1 MEPLDASAGLRERL
15 ARLKVASKRRAA
27 RAGGVGVSDEPTDEN
42 RFVPSETRSKPIAL
56 TEDVRAAPATSSRD
70 RLEALRASRSAA
82 RSAAGEGAADGTRP
96 PADRPPRAFA
106 ASTERRSD
114 TTSGHRKEKKVDALR
129 ADADADDADDA
140 DAASASEPPL
150 ATVAILR
157 AVSADAQ
164 IAGNDHVD
172 IGTFAAVSRTRD
184 GVEFVTTRPKTTIRK
199 TRRFAAVADVRL
211 LKTNANDSSGVF
223 SDGFLSEDASSSVAA
238 KKLASDEG
246 GFGLA
251 RDARAAV
258 RDGVGSAFVFFGNR
272 ASVSR
277 VARGSSSRPRG
288 RRPGEDGVPG
298 DDLGFTGL
306 IAEALF
312 REIDLARAETPGVE
326 FVVTLQV
333 LADVIVAPRGAETSK
348 PGGANGNAKTREV
361 LRDAL
366 AEGFDDMHATRD
378 SDALTASFRGGRG
391 AGAAS
396 AAAAYFR
403 ADASRPVIPR
413 VREDPDAKLFFAEGA
428 VEAVCET
435 LETCRACLALAFS
448 KLARWEA
455 EMRANSKTFSGERA
469 HSLARFD
476 VRARRFAEDGDENTE
491 AAADDFLVARTKN
504 TDVPISETRAS
515 VHVCDLAGSRPR
527 FSTKDSLTKK
537 NGTNPK
543 SRRETVPEDA
553 AKKAFFR
560 VADAVLNGA
569 SHVPLRD
576 SNVTKLLADALRG
589 DSRLRCVFGARD
601 GVFSNDALAING
613 AFEDLD
619 ATLTRAE
626 TVANAF
632 DAKRSKTKRRR
643 VRRRVTRARDEMANA
658 ERAARELCVAALGDA
673 DAMASGLRSTD
684 IELDM
689 HGSDALVA
697 LRDALARLER
707 MRTEAARVAETRE
720 ATERL
725 FSRFGFL

>member
-1 MEPLDASAGLRERL
+1 MCFS
-15 ARLKVASKRRAA
+15 V
-27 RAGGVGVSDEPTDEN
+27 T
-42 RFVPSETRSKPIAL
+42 
-56 TEDVRAAPATSSRD
+56 APAS
-70 RLEALRASRSAA
+70 RASR
-82 RSAAGEGAADGTRP
+82 G
-96 PADRPPRAFA
+96 
-106 ASTERRSD
+106 
-114 TTSGHRKEKKVDALR
+114 ALR
-129 ADADADDADDA
+129 
-140 DAASASEPPL
+140 
-150 ATVAILR
+150 R
-157 AVSADAQ
+157 
-164 IAGNDHVD
+164 
-172 IGTFAAVSRTRD
+172 
-184 GVEFVTTRPKTTIRK
+184 
-199 TRRFAAVADVRL
+199 
-211 LKTNANDSSGVF
+211 
-223 SDGFLSEDASSSVAA
+223 
-238 KKLASDEG
+238 
-246 GFGLA
+246 
-251 RDARAAV
+251 
-258 RDGVGSAFVFFGNR
+258 
-272 ASVSR
+272 
-277 VARGSSSRPRG
+277 
-288 RRPGEDGVPG
+288 VPG

-306 IAEALF
+306 VAEALF
-312 REIDLARAETPGVE
+312 REIDRARAETPGVE

-413 VREDPDAKLFFAEGA
+413 VREDVDAKLFFAEGA

-455 EMRANSKTFSGERA
+455 EMRANTKTFSGERA

-601 GVFSNDALAING
+601 GVFSNDTLAING

-632 DAKRSKTKRRR
+632 DAKRNASKTKRRR
-643 VRRRVTRARDEMANA
+643 VRRRVTRARDEMADA

-707 MRTEAARVAETRE
+707 MRTEARRVAETRE